1 MTVDLNN
8 LSLEENKLFNDI
20 SIDLKE
26 DFHALLDRL
35 YDDIDCNI
43 DWLVNSLFSR
53 NNYFSNIFIDLCYLE
68 FLKRILLMRRIKKV
82 IVCNTIDVPE
92 DKKFDKLEIIS
103 VAHVFAEAIK
113 HVTDGTS
120 LSSMFT

>member
-68 FLKRILLMRRIKKV
+68 FLKRILLEAQKLRR
-82 IVCNTIDVPE
+82 TVPN
-92 DKKFDKLEIIS
+92 KINNYL
-103 VAHVFAEAIK
+103 
-113 HVTDGTS
+113 
-120 LSSMFT
+120 